1 MVKVSILAAKSTEL
15 VALLEILG
23 SEKRCFFLKKKP
35 DFLKTAKHSQFD
47 VDCTETV
54 SQFGVECERNSEISQ
69 NAQKLCFLQRK
80 MRFPNKTLK
89 FSKIADGNK
98 FAVQWEGISKV
109 SQNVQ
114 ILGFG
119 KFKEYLGFPRKPEVF

>member
-1 MVKVSILAAKSTEL
+1 M
-15 VALLEILG
+15 
-23 SEKRCFFLKKKP
+23 
-35 DFLKTAKHSQFD
+35 KTAKLSQFD

-80 MRFPNKTLK
+80 VGFSIKALK

-98 FAVQWEGISKV
+98 FSVQCEGISKV

-119 KFKEYLGFPRKPEVF
+119 NFKEYFGFSRKPEVF